1 MYYII
6 LLLATITG
14 VTLYRRLDKALRFI
28 AILLVLTVISETA
41 SYILVELKE
50 YGVRYSV
57 FHIYSMLQLL
67 LISLFFIFA
76 IKPYHYLKL
85 IFAGIVLCP
94 TIGIINIIYL
104 QPLDRLNTNMLMFE
118 SFAINSMALYFI
130 YYTIKNTGTRNIFKN
145 IHVRIALLLL
155 VMWSSTFF
163 FWAFISVLFIGEW
176 QYADTASHFFMII
189 NILVYACLGI
199 LIYSTSKIKYEH
211 DR

>member
-1 MYYII
+1 MQTIILSVYYII

-130 YYTIKNTGTRNIFKN
+130 YYTIKNSQANSYVIRRSDGGTSFR
-145 IHVRIALLLL
+145 
-155 VMWSSTFF
+155 
-163 FWAFISVLFIGEW
+163 
-176 QYADTASHFFMII
+176 
-189 NILVYACLGI
+189 
-199 LIYSTSKIKYEH
+199 
-211 DR
+211 